1 MNDLILLGALVE
13 GPQHG
18 YALKKL
24 AGLLLGHDDMH
35 NNLVYPLLRRFV
47 ENSWVVKRTTDGQRG
62 QKRDLYAL
70 TAKGKLELLQ
80 RLSRFTEKEASSE
93 DEFRVRVGL
102 FSVLDRDTR
111 ERILDQ
117 RDRFLARRQA
127 RLETIHTDM
136 AAMNAD
142 AWGYSVLRFYLSQ
155 VRAERKWIAALKRE
169 AAQRKKGKNRIVE
182 S

>member
-1 MNDLILLGALVE
+1 MNDLIMLAALVE

-24 AGLLLGHDDMH
+24 AGFMAGHQDMH

-47 ENSWVVKRTTDGQRG
+47 ENSWVTKRTTGGDRG
-62 QKRDLYAL
+62 QKRDLYTL
-70 TAKGKLELLQ
+70 TSKGKLALLQ

-93 DEFRVRVGL
+93 NEFRVRVGR
-102 FSVLDRDTR
+102 FSMLERQAR
-111 ERILDQ
+111 ENILAE
-117 RDRFLARRQA
+117 RDRWLARRQE
-127 RLETIHTDM
+127 RLEKLQATM

-142 AWGYSVLRFYLSQ
+142 AWGHSVMRFYLSQ
-155 VRAERKWIAALKRE
+155 VRAERKWIAEMARKASKSRKR
-169 AAQRKKGKNRIVE
+169 ASR

>member
-1 MNDLILLGALVE
+1 MNDLIMLAALVE

-24 AGLLLGHDDMH
+24 AGFMAGHQDMH

-47 ENSWVVKRTTDGQRG
+47 ENSWVTKRTTGGDRG
-62 QKRDLYAL
+62 QKRDLYTL
-70 TAKGKLELLQ
+70 TSKGKLALLQ

-93 DEFRVRVGL
+93 NEFRVRVGR
-102 FSVLDRDTR
+102 FSMLERQAR
-111 ERILDQ
+111 ENILAE
-117 RDRFLARRQA
+117 RDRWLARRQE
-127 RLETIHTDM
+127 RLEKLQATM

-142 AWGYSVLRFYLSQ
+142 AWGHSVMRFYLSQ
-155 VRAERKWIAALKRE
+155 VRAERKWIAKMTRKASKSRKR
-169 AAQRKKGKNRIVE
+169 AAR

>member
-1 MNDLILLGALVE
+1 MNDLILLAALME

-24 AGLLLGHDDMH
+24 AGFLLRHDDLH
-35 NNLVYPLLRRFV
+35 NNLVYPLLRRFLD
-47 ENSWVVKRTTDGQRG
+47 NSWVVKRTTDGQRG

-93 DEFRVRVGL
+93 DGFRLRVGL

-111 ERILDQ
+111 ERILEQ

-127 RLETIHTDM
+127 RLETIHNDM

-155 VRAERKWIAALKRE
+155 VRAERKWITGLKRE
-169 AAQRKKGKNRIVE
+169 AAQRRKGRNRIVDP
-182 S
+182 